1 MADIV
6 DPATRS
12 RMMSHIR
19 GKDTK
24 PEILL
29 RKALFRRGF
38 RYRLNA
44 KELSGKPDIVF
55 PKWNAVVF
63 VHGCFWH
70 RHTGCRYTTTP
81 ATRPEFWDE
90 KFRRNVER
98 DQENLENLHQAGWRT
113 AIVWECSLR
122 QNPDKVSLEVAQ
134 WLSDNRSTELELP

>member
-1 MADIV
+1 
-6 DPATRS
+6 
-12 RMMSHIR
+12 MSGIR

-29 RKALFRRGF
+29 RKALFHRGF

-70 RHTGCRYTTTP
+70 RHPGCRYTTTP
-81 ATRPEFWDE
+81 ATRPEFWEE

-98 DQENLENLHQAGWRT
+98 DQENRESLHQVGWRT

-134 WLSDNRSTELELP
+134 WLSNKRSKELELP